1 MTITLDKDLCFF
13 DIESTGLNVLRDR
26 ILQLAII
33 KYPKNNKPVEE
44 LSLLINPGVP
54 ISEEARDLVSRILTG
69 DPAARPTLD
78 QICIHPFMTNV

>member
-1 MTITLDKDLCFF
+1 MTVTLDKDLCFF

-54 ISEEARDLVSRILTG
+54 ISEEAFQVHGISAKDLANKPVFFTG
-69 DPAARPTLD
+69 CR
-78 QICIHPFMTNV
+78 